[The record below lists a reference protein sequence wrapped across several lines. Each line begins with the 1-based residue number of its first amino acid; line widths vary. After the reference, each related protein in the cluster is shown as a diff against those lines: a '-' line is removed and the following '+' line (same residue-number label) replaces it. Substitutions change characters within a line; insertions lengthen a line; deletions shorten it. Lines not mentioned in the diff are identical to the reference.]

1 MAVVPARYVRVVGH
15 GNSVNDWISITELRA
30 TGY

>member
-1 MAVVPARYVRVVGH
+1 VRVVGH
-15 GNSVNDWISITELRA
+15 GNSVNDWISMTELRA